1 MAANTSPIFPV
12 APIVGIAALI
22 SGTTTALTSRANIS
36 GTTGLAML
44 TAASTNGTR
53 IDSITVKCNVTSV
66 ASIVC
71 VWIFTGS
78 TGTNISYLFDEIDV
92 VATTASTTVDGAV
105 VTRTYST
112 LTLPPTYQL
121 YISETVQ
128 TNLTVFAF
136 GGVY

>member
-12 APIVGIAALI
+12 APIVGIATLAAA
-22 SGTTTALTSRANIS
+22 TAVTGRANI
-36 GTTGLAML
+36 TGVTNLTVL

-53 IDSITVKCNVTSV
+53 VDAITVKCNVTSV
-66 ASIVC
+66 ASILC
-71 VWIFTGS
+71 VWIYN
-78 TGTNISYLFDEIDV
+78 GTTSYLFDEIDI
-92 VATTASTTVDGAV
+92 VATTVSTTVDGPV